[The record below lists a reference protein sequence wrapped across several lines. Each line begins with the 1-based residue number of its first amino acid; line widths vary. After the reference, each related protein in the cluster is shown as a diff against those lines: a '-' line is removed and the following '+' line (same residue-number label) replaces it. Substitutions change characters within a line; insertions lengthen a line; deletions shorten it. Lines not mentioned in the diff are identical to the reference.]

1 MATFNPLLI
10 SHIKEAE
17 GLRCTAYRCPAG
29 RWTIG
34 YGHTLDVRRGMVIN
48 GHRAEEL
55 LLEDVARIVEFLL
68 KKFPWLNENQV
79 AALADFVFNVGQTA
93 FEKSTLY
100 MRIEWKA
107 DDEAVCR
114 QLLKWQYYHQGKQA
128 IPSAGLLKRRQW
140 ECAMW
145 KGQLQ

>member
-1 MATFNPLLI
+1 MATYNPLLI
-10 SHIKEAE
+10 PHLKQTE
-17 GLRCTAYRCPAG
+17 GLRLSAYKCPAG

-34 YGHTLDVRRGMVIN
+34 YGHTMGVRAGMVITES
-48 GHRAEEL
+48 RAEEL
-55 LLEDVARIVEFLL
+55 LRQDVERIVDYLL
-68 KKFPWLNENQV
+68 GKFPWLTPNQV
-79 AALADFVFNVGQTA
+79 SALVSFVFNVGQGA

-100 MRIEWKA
+100 MRVEWKA
-107 DDEAVCR
+107 DDVSVCR

-145 KGQLQ
+145 KGELS